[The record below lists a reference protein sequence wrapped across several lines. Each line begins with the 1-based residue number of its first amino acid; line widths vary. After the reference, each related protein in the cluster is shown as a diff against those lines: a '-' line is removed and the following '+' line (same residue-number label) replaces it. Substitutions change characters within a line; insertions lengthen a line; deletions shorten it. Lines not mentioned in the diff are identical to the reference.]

1 MNKITT
7 IITIAAVLL
16 AGACTKTVVEFDSS
30 PVTLDYSV
38 NLDNAVT
45 KSLGDGSTV
54 DMLAYA
60 IYEEQSDV
68 AYAKGTI
75 DKTDGKF
82 TFKPSLY
89 IGKEY
94 DIILFAYKDD
104 SDDSYDIDN
113 LQAVTRSE
121 GLIGENADAFSL
133 KETVKIDKDENLYVN
148 GENKGSF
155 RNPRTVS
162 LTRPFAQLNIG
173 TSSLDDLDAVRA
185 AKVKVTLCD
194 YKTSYN
200 VRTSSMNGETTYE
213 YTTSI
218 EYDKEDVKEETFDIE
233 GNTYSYVSL
242 NYLFP
247 VGTVNATVTV
257 LTAEDEP
264 IRTILFNNL
273 PLNANCK
280 TNIYGNLVKGELT
293 FNVSVVTGFTP
304 EDEDKVVPD
313 NN

>member
-1 MNKITT
+1 M
-7 IITIAAVLL
+7 AVLMFL
-16 AGACTKTVVEFDSS
+16 GACTKAVVEFDSS

-94 DIILFAYKDD
+94 DIVLFAYKDD

-148 GENKGSF
+148 GASNGSF

-173 TSSLDDLDAVRA
+173 TYSVDDLDSVGA
-185 AKVKVTLCD
+185 AKVKVTISG

-200 VRTSSMNGETTYE
+200 VRTSSMNGETTYYE
-213 YTTSI
+213 YTTAI
-218 EYDKEDVKEETFDIE
+218 KDVKEETFDIE

-247 VGTVNATVTV
+247 VGTVNATVSI
-257 LTAEDEP
+257 LTNDDKL
-264 IRTILFNNL
+264 IRTIKFDSL
-273 PLNANCK
+273 PLKANTK

-304 EDEDKVVPD
+304 DDEDKVVPD

>member
-94 DIILFAYKDD
+94 DIVLFAYKN
-104 SDDSYDIDN
+104 SSYDINN

-148 GENKGSF
+148 GASKGSF
-155 RNPRTVS
+155 RNPRTVE

-173 TSSLDDLDAVRA
+173 TSSVDDLAAVGA
-185 AKVKVTLCD
+185 AKVKVTISD

-200 VRTSSMNGETTYE
+200 VRTSLMNGETTYYE
-213 YTTSI
+213 YTTAI
-218 EYDKEDVKEETFDIE
+218 AEVKENTFDIE

-247 VGTVNATVTV
+247 VGNVNATVTV
-257 LTAEDEP
+257 LTAEDDV
-264 IRTILFNNL
+264 IRTISFDNL
-273 PLNANCK
+273 PLKTNSK

-293 FNVSVVTGFTP
+293 FNVSVETGFTTP
-304 EDEDKVVPD
+304 DENKEVPA
-313 NN
+313 NK

>member
-1 MNKITT
+1 MP
-7 IITIAAVLL
+7 VLMFL
-16 AGACTKTVVEFDSS
+16 GACTKTVVEFDGSL
-30 PVTLDYSV
+30 VALDYSV
-38 NLDNAVT
+38 TLDNALT
-45 KSLGDGSTV
+45 KALGDGSTV
-54 DMLAYA
+54 DKLAYA

-68 AYAKGTI
+68 VYATGTI

-94 DIILFAYKDD
+94 DIVLFAYKDH
-104 SDDSYDIDN
+104 SYNVAD
-113 LQAVTRSE
+113 LQAVSRTE
-121 GLIGENADAFSL
+121 NLIGENADAFSL

-173 TSSLDDLDAVRA
+173 TSSVHDLDAVRA
-185 AKVKVTLCD
+185 AKVKVTISD

-218 EYDKEDVKEETFDIE
+218 EGVKEETFDID

-247 VGTVNATVTV
+247 VGTVNATVSI
-257 LTAEDEP
+257 LTDDDEL
-264 IRTILFNNL
+264 IRTIQFGSL
-273 PLNANCK
+273 PLKENSK

>member
-1 MNKITT
+1 M
-7 IITIAAVLL
+7 AVLMFL
-16 AGACTKTVVEFDSS
+16 GACTKTVVEFDGSL
-30 PVTLDYSV
+30 VALDYSV
-38 NLDNAVT
+38 TLDNALT

-54 DMLAYA
+54 NKLAYA
-60 IYEEQSDV
+60 IYEEESNDV
-68 AYAKGTI
+68 YDYGIVA
-75 DKTDGKF
+75 KTDDKF

-94 DIILFAYKDD
+94 DIVLFAYKNG
-104 SDDSYDIDN
+104 SYDIDN

-121 GLIGENADAFSL
+121 GLIGEDADAFSL
-133 KETVKIDKDENLYVN
+133 KETVKIDKDGNLYVN
-148 GENKGSF
+148 GEFQGPF

-173 TSSLDDLDAVRA
+173 TSPVDDLAAVGA
-185 AKVKVTLCD
+185 AKVKVTISD

-200 VRTSSMNGETTYE
+200 VRTSSTNEGKTNYE

-218 EYDKEDVKEETFDIE
+218 DDVKDKTFDIE

-247 VGTVNATVTV
+247 VEYLVKATVTV
-257 LTAEDEP
+257 LTSEDKV
-264 IRTILFNNL
+264 IRTILFNSL
-273 PLNANCK
+273 PLKDNSK

-293 FNVSVVTGFTP
+293 FNVSVETDFTTP
-304 EDEDKVVPD
+304 DVNIDPDPDSD

>member
-1 MNKITT
+1 M
-7 IITIAAVLL
+7 AVLMFL
-16 AGACTKTVVEFDSS
+16 GACTKTVVEFDGSL
-30 PVTLDYSV
+30 VALDYSV
-38 NLDNAVT
+38 TLDNALT

-54 DMLAYA
+54 DKLVYA
-60 IYEEQSDV
+60 IYEEESNDV
-68 AYAKGTI
+68 YGSGI
-75 DKTDGKF
+75 VDKTDGKF

-94 DIILFAYKDD
+94 DIILFAYKDGLC
-104 SDDSYDIDN
+104 SYDIDN
-113 LQAVTRSE
+113 LQAVTRPE

-148 GENKGSF
+148 GASNGSF

-173 TSSLDDLDAVRA
+173 TSSVDDLDPVRA
-185 AKVKVTLCD
+185 AKVKVTISG

-218 EYDKEDVKEETFDIE
+218 KDVKKETFDIE

-247 VGTVNATVTV
+247 VGTVNATVSI
-257 LTAEDEP
+257 LTNEDEL
-264 IRTILFNNL
+264 IRTIQFDSL
-273 PLNANCK
+273 PLKKNSK

-293 FNVSVVTGFTP
+293 FNVSVETGFTTP
-304 EDEDKVVPD
+304 DENKEVPA
-313 NN
+313 NK

>member
-1 MNKITT
+1 MVEHNG
-7 IITIAAVLL
+7 AV
-16 AGACTKTVVEFDSS
+16 
-30 PVTLDYSV
+30 VTLDYTVS
-38 NLDNAVT
+38 LAETVT
-45 KSLGDGSTV
+45 KSFGNGSTV
-54 DMLAYA
+54 DKLAYA
-60 IYEEQSDV
+60 IYEEESNDV
-68 AYAKGTI
+68 YGSGI
-75 DKTDGKF
+75 VDKTDGKF

-94 DIILFAYKDD
+94 DIILFAYKDGLC
-104 SDDSYDIDN
+104 SYDIDN
-113 LQAVTRSE
+113 LQAVTRPE

-148 GENKGSF
+148 GASNGSF

-173 TSSLDDLDAVRA
+173 TYSVDDLDPVGA
-185 AKVKVTLCD
+185 AKVKVTISD

-218 EYDKEDVKEETFDIE
+218 KDVKKETFDIE
-233 GNTYSYVSL
+233 GNKYSYVSL

-247 VGTVNATVTV
+247 VGTVNATVSI
-257 LTAEDEP
+257 LTNDDKL
-264 IRTILFNNL
+264 IRTIKFDSL
-273 PLNANCK
+273 PLKENSK

>member
-1 MNKITT
+1 MAAFVFLDACNK
-7 IITIAAVLL
+7 AEVQ
-16 AGACTKTVVEFDSS
+16 FDDS
-30 PVTLDYSV
+30 VFTLDYT
-38 NLDNAVT
+38 A
-45 KSLGDGSTV
+45 SLVSPATRAIGDGSTV
-54 DMLAYA
+54 DKLAYA
-60 IYEEQSDV
+60 IYEEESNDV
-68 AYAKGTI
+68 YGSGI
-75 DKTDGKF
+75 VDKTDGKF

-148 GENKGSF
+148 GASKGSF
-155 RNPRTVS
+155 RNPRTVE

-173 TSSLDDLDAVRA
+173 TSSVDDLAAVGA
-185 AKVKVTLCD
+185 AKVKVTISD

-200 VRTSSMNGETTYE
+200 VRTSLMNGETTYYE
-213 YTTSI
+213 YTTAI
-218 EYDKEDVKEETFDIE
+218 ADVKENTFDIE
-233 GNTYSYVSL
+233 ETAYNYVSL

-247 VGTVNATVTV
+247 VGNVEATVTV
-257 LTAEDEP
+257 LTAGDEP
-264 IRTILFNNL
+264 IRTISFDNL
-273 PLNANCK
+273 PLNANRK

-293 FNVSVVTGFTP
+293 FNVSVETGFTTP
-304 EDEDKVVPD
+304 DVNRDPDSD

>member
-16 AGACTKTVVEFDSS
+16 AGACTKTVVEFDGSL
-30 PVTLDYSV
+30 VALDYSV
-38 NLDNAVT
+38 TLDNALT
-45 KSLGDGSTV
+45 KALGDGSTV
-54 DMLAYA
+54 DKLAYA
-60 IYEEQSDV
+60 IYEEESNDV
-68 AYAKGTI
+68 YGSGI
-75 DKTDGKF
+75 VDKTDGKF

-94 DIILFAYKDD
+94 DIILFAYKDG
-104 SDDSYDIDN
+104 SYDIDN
-113 LQAVTRSE
+113 LQSVTRSE

-148 GENKGSF
+148 GASNGSF

-173 TSSLDDLDAVRA
+173 TSSYDDLASVGA
-185 AKVKVTLCD
+185 AKVKVTISG

-200 VRTSSMNGETTYE
+200 VRTSSINEAENTYE
-213 YTTSI
+213 YTTAI
-218 EYDKEDVKEETFDIE
+218 ADVKENTFDIE
-233 GNTYSYVSL
+233 ETAYHYVSL

-247 VGTVNATVTV
+247 VGNVKATVTV
-257 LTAEDEP
+257 LTAGDKP
-264 IRTILFNNL
+264 IRTIQFDNL
-273 PLNANCK
+273 PLKKNSK

>member
-1 MNKITT
+1 MP
-7 IITIAAVLL
+7 VLMFL
-16 AGACTKTVVEFDSS
+16 GACTKAVVEHNGAV
-30 PVTLDYSV
+30 VTLDYTVS
-38 NLDNAVT
+38 LAETVT
-45 KSLGDGSTV
+45 KSYGDGSTV
-54 DMLAYA
+54 DKLAYA
-60 IYEEQSDV
+60 IYEEESNDV
-68 AYAKGTI
+68 YDSGTVA
-75 DKTDGKF
+75 KTDGKF

-94 DIILFAYKDD
+94 DIVLFAYEDG
-104 SDDSYDIDN
+104 SYDVAD
-113 LQAVTRSE
+113 LQAVSRTE
-121 GLIGENADAFSL
+121 DLIGENADAFSL

-173 TSSLDDLDAVRA
+173 TSSVHDLDAVGA
-185 AKVKVTLCD
+185 AKVKVTISD

-247 VGTVNATVTV
+247 VGNVNATVTV
-257 LTAEDEP
+257 LTAEDEV
-264 IRTILFNNL
+264 IRTISFVNL
-273 PLNANCK
+273 PLNANRK

-293 FNVSVVTGFTP
+293 FNVSVETGFTTP
-304 EDEDKVVPD
+304 DVNRDPDSD

>member
-16 AGACTKTVVEFDSS
+16 AGACTKTVVEFDGSL
-30 PVTLDYSV
+30 VALDYSV
-38 NLDNAVT
+38 TLDNALT
-45 KSLGDGSTV
+45 KALGDGSTADKLV
-54 DMLAYA
+54 YA
-60 IYEEQSDV
+60 IYEEQSDEVYDSGTV
-68 AYAKGTI
+68 A
-75 DKTDGKF
+75 KTDGKF
-82 TFKPSLY
+82 IFKPSLY
-89 IGKEY
+89 IGREY
-94 DIILFAYKDD
+94 DIILFAYKNG
-104 SDDSYDIDN
+104 SYDIDN
-113 LQAVTRSE
+113 LQAITRSE

-133 KETVKIDKDENLYVN
+133 KEKVKIDKDENLYVN
-148 GENKGSF
+148 GASNGSF

-173 TSSLDDLDAVRA
+173 TSSVDDLDPVRA
-185 AKVKVTLCD
+185 AKVKVTISD

-218 EYDKEDVKEETFDIE
+218 KDVKKETFDIE
-233 GNTYSYVSL
+233 GNKYSYVSL

-247 VGTVNATVTV
+247 VGIVNATVSI
-257 LTAEDEP
+257 LTNDDKL
-264 IRTILFNNL
+264 IRTIKFDSL
-273 PLNANCK
+273 PLKENSK